1 METRKSTRRHG
12 SESCLACQRALVS
25 SPRNVL
31 AIEARRE
38 CSRHCRQRPHQALCR
53 PYRDGVGARADLLLR
68 RGRGVRSRGWPVR
81 LRQVHA
87 AQDPRRHPARHRGR
101 GAAARHRHRRGLP
114 VSRAL
119 PLAKRARQ
127 RAAAHRR
134 PGPRA
139 RGASARRL
147 GSPLSRG
154 APGFRGALSVGAIR
168 RYAAAGGHHPRPRA
182 RSRPPPHGRALRRPR
197 CHDARADERGAPAH
211 LDGEEENGALH
222 HPLHS
227 RGGVPRRSRARD
239 DPAPRADPGR
249 RAGEE
254 RAPAESRHHEYA
266 GVRRARAAHSRPL
279 QREGRDGRM
288 IRARNIAISVVLFIV
303 LVSVWEGVVRVFQIP
318 QFILPAPSRVAEA
331 LWRGLT
337 SGLYV
342 EHLYYTLVST
352 VLGFLL
358 GSALGFGLGTAVALS
373 QRFEFFLYP
382 YIVMF
387 QSLPKIA
394 LAPLIVIWF
403 GLGLS
408 SKVVNAALVAF
419 FPLLVNTIVGLK
431 SADEER
437 VNLMR
442 SLAASEKQ
450 IFWMLRLPNSLPF
463 VMAGLDVAMIFA
475 LIGAIVGEFVGA
487 KHGLGMLI
495 QSMNFTMD
503 VSGQFSVL
511 LILSVLGLVLNRG
524 ISLIRK
530 RVLFWDPSEKEKV
543 EA

>member
-38 CSRHCRQRPHQALCR
+38 CSRHCRQRSHQALCR

-101 GAAARHRHRRGLP
+101 GAAARHRHRRPAQGHRRGLP

-139 RGASARRL
+139 RGASARRP
-147 GSPLSRG
+147 GSPLPRG
-154 APGFRGALSVGAIR
+154 AAGIRGALSVGAFR
-168 RYAAAGGHHPRPRA
+168 RYAATGGHHPRPRA

-197 CHDARADERGAPAH
+197 RHDARADERGAPAH

-227 RGGVPRRSRARD
+227 RGGVPGRSRARD
-239 DPAPRADPGR
+239 DPAPRPDPGR

-254 RAPAESRHHEYA
+254 RAPAEPRHHEHA
-266 GVRRARAAHSRPL
+266 GVRRARAAHPRPL

-288 IRARNIAISVVLFIV
+288 NRARNIGISVVLFIL
-303 LVSVWEGVVRVFQIP
+303 LVSVWEAVVRVFQIP
-318 QFILPAPSRVAEA
+318 QFILPAPTRVTEA

-337 SGLYV
+337 SGVYV
-342 EHLYYTLVST
+342 ENLYYTLVST

-373 QRFEFFLYP
+373 RRFEFFLYP
-382 YIVMF
+382 F
-387 QSLPKIA
+387 
-394 LAPLIVIWF
+394 IVIWF
-403 GLGLS
+403 GLGLT

-437 VNLMR
+437 VSLMR

-511 LILSVLGLVLNRG
+511 LILSVLGLLLNRG